1 MTVMRKKST
10 FSPGRAVLA
19 LILVALL
26 SIAVS
31 AQPDVEQKRAEGKA
45 AFDEAIKLRQENTFR
60 SYRSA
65 LEKFELSV
73 RLYREIGDKG
83 NAGSSLLGVGLIQN
97 LLFEYD
103 SALASYQQALAI
115 FREIGHKELEARA
128 LNNIGRLYDEIGEK
142 QKALDYHFQALPL
155 RLITGDKYGEANSL
169 NSIGSVYAD
178 LGERRKA
185 LEHFERA
192 LKIQTETDDKRAQA
206 ITLSNMGRLYDE
218 LGEADRALG
227 LLERSLELR
236 RTVGDKNGEATSLN
250 NIGMVLAGKGD
261 YAAAIERYQRS
272 LALMTDLGFENRK
285 AGILNNL
292 GDAYIGSGDPARAIP
307 YNRQALPLYQAMG
320 DKAGEA
326 TTLNN
331 IGYANARVNGPAAGL
346 DDLQTALVLARSV
359 RARGLEATV
368 LGNLMRTSYQAGRA
382 PVAVIFGKQCVD
394 TYQGLRREIVG
405 LDARQQRTYLDK
417 IAGEYRFLADIL
429 IEMGRFAEA
438 ERILQMLKEEE
449 YAGFVR
455 RDADE
460 IKTLDKRAILTERE
474 QLLIERY
481 SKLAGRAAEIGEQFR
496 KLDDRKRRLSRLDQK
511 LAPAEELQYQQ
522 LAAQVADVNAAFKLF
537 LDKELTKELGTPA
550 VRKINVDRSLQDEL
564 RKWGSGTVAVS
575 TVVTE
580 NRYRVILTTP
590 NVQVDGRTE
599 ITAAALNRKVFAFRE
614 QLQNADSNPLAA
626 AKEIYDIIVKP
637 IEKDLAAAGAKTVL
651 WSLDGTLRYIPI
663 AALSPDGRTYLVER
677 FRNVIVTPK
686 TRMNISASTETWRAL
701 GMGVAAEQMVTYPER
716 PDRKVRVAA
725 LPGVK
730 AELSAVIRDERY
742 PNETGIITG
751 RRYLDND
758 FTFRS
763 FADSLSQ
770 ERPDGGPKFNIIHLA
785 THFTLGE
792 TWTNS
797 YLSLGNSQLLSLE
810 DLASSP
816 EISFGGA
823 DLVTLSAC
831 NTALANDSNGQEV
844 DSLAEAIQTKSGK
857 AVLATLWAVYDESTA
872 ELMTRFYRELQQD
885 PSMTK
890 AEALN
895 KAQRAMLGDAGAGG
909 KRQFAH
915 PYYWSGFVLIGN
927 WR

>member
-1 MTVMRKKST
+1 M
-10 FSPGRAVLA
+10 A
-19 LILVALL
+19 
-26 SIAVS
+26 IAVS
-31 AQPDVEQKRAEGKA
+31 AQPGVEQKRAAGKA
-45 AFDEAIKLRQENTFR
+45 AFDEAIKLRQENTLK

-73 RLYREIGDKG
+73 RLYQEIGDKG

-97 LLFEYD
+97 LLFEND
-103 SALASYQQALAI
+103 AALASYQQALAI

-142 QKALDYHFQALPL
+142 QNALDYHLQALPL

-185 LEHFERA
+185 IDHFERA

-206 ITLSNMGRLYDE
+206 ITLSNLGRLYDE
-218 LGEADRALG
+218 LGEAGRALE

-236 RTVGDKNGEATSLN
+236 RTVGDKNGDATSLN
-250 NIGMVLAGKGD
+250 NIGMVLAGKGE

-272 LALMTDLGFENRK
+272 LAILTELGFENRK
-285 AGILNNL
+285 AGVLNNI
-292 GDAYIGSGDPARAIP
+292 GDAYIGSGDPGRALP

-331 IGYANARVNGPAAGL
+331 IGFANARLNGPSAGL
-346 DDLQTALVLARSV
+346 DDLQTALVIARSV

-368 LGNLMRTSYQAGRA
+368 LGNLMRTSYQAGRTQ
-382 PVAVIFGKQCVD
+382 VAVIFGKQCVD
-394 TYQGLRREIVG
+394 TYQDLRREIVG
-405 LDARQQRTYLDK
+405 LDARQQRTYLAK

-481 SKLAGRAAEIGEQFR
+481 AKLAGRAAEIGEQFR
-496 KLDDRKRRLSRLDQK
+496 KLDERKRRLSRLDQK
-511 LAPAEELQYQQ
+511 LAAAEELQYQQ

-537 LDKELTKELGTPA
+537 LDKELVKELGSPA
-550 VRKINVDRSLQDEL
+550 IRKVNIDRSLQDDL

-599 ITAAALNRKVFAFRE
+599 IPAAVLNKKVFAFRE
-614 QLQNADSNPLAA
+614 LLQDPGSNPLAT
-626 AKEIYDIIVKP
+626 AKEIYDIVVKP
-637 IEKDLAAAGAKTVL
+637 IEKDLAAAGARTVL

-677 FRNVIVTPK
+677 FRNVVVTPK
-686 TRMNISASTETWRAL
+686 TRLDTAASVRPLLAL
-701 GMGVAAEQMVTYPER
+701 GMGVSAEQMITYPER

-730 AELSAVIRDERY
+730 SELMAVVKDERY
-742 PNETGIITG
+742 PNEKGIITG
-751 RRYLDND
+751 RRYLDD
-758 FTFRS
+758 EFTFRS
-763 FADSLSQ
+763 LADSLSQ
-770 ERPDGGPKFNIIHLA
+770 EMPDGGRKFNVVHLA

-831 NTALANDSNGQEV
+831 STAVANDSNGQEV

-857 AVLATLWAVYDESTA
+857 AVMATLWAVYDESTA
-872 ELMTRFYRELQQD
+872 ELMTSFYRERQQN

-895 KAQRAMLGDAGAGG
+895 NAQRAMLGDPSSGG
-909 KRQFAH
+909 KRPFAH